1 MRGFLTTIVV
11 VAGNRRRRGIWRKK
25 AEMIGF
31 SSKGNYNDIAKD
43 GDREFYAKALFICN
57 YYSIVTQ
64 VDPNF

>member
-1 MRGFLTTIVV
+1 
-11 VAGNRRRRGIWRKK
+11 
-25 AEMIGF
+25 MIGF

-43 GDREFYAKALFICN
+43 GDREFCAKPVFICN